1 MSAGASQTDIR
12 NLARFRYAI
21 RKFLRTSDESARAVG
36 LTPQHH
42 QLLLG
47 IAGFTGK
54 GWATIG
60 DLAEFLQ
67 VRHHSVVG
75 LVDRAEA
82 MGLVRREINREDRR
96 EVLVSLTSDGSRK
109 LRTLTELHRK
119 ELYTMRRG
127 VNLPHL
133 ERPDRKEAGKP
144 RSPTKAAK
152 RGG

>member
-1 MSAGASQTDIR
+1 MTGASAADIR

-21 RKFLRTSDESARAVG
+21 RKFLHFSAESARKIG

-47 IAGFTGK
+47 IAGFTGR

-60 DLAEFLQ
+60 ELAEFLQ

-75 LVDRAEA
+75 LVDRAAA
-82 MGLVRREINREDRR
+82 MGLVRRETSRDDRR
-96 EVLVSLTSDGSRK
+96 EVHVSLTSDGLRK

-119 ELYTMRRG
+119 ELYTRRRG

-133 ERPDRKEAGKP
+133 EPRETKEAAKP
-144 RSPTKAAK
+144 RLPKK
-152 RGG
+152 RGKRST

>member
-1 MSAGASQTDIR
+1 MSTASQADIR

-21 RKFLRTSDESARAVG
+21 RRFLRFSAESAQKIG

-47 IAGFTGK
+47 VAGFTGR

-60 DLAEFLQ
+60 ELAEFLQ

-75 LVDRAEA
+75 LVDRAAA
-82 MGLVRREINREDRR
+82 MGLVRREINRDDRR
-96 EVLVSLTSDGSRK
+96 EVHVSLTSDGLRK

-127 VNLPHL
+127 VNLPSL
-133 ERPDRKEAGKP
+133 ERRDAKETAKP
-144 RSPTKAAK
+144 RPAKKGAK
-152 RGG
+152 RSA

>member
-1 MSAGASQTDIR
+1 MSTTPTADIR

-21 RKFLRTSDESARAVG
+21 RKFLRFSAESARKTG

-47 IAGFTGK
+47 IAGFTGQ

-60 DLAEFLQ
+60 ELAEFLQ

-75 LVDRAEA
+75 LVDRAA
-82 MGLVRREINREDRR
+82 GMGLVRRETSRDDRR
-96 EVLVSLTSDGSRK
+96 EVHVSLTSDGLRK

-133 ERPDRKEAGKP
+133 ERWETKETTKP
-144 RSPTKAAK
+144 RVPKKRAK
-152 RGG
+152 RGT